1 MDAEGRVVVV
11 TGAGHGIGREIALA
25 FACRRD
31 TVALAG
37 RSESALM
44 AVGAEVGELG
54 GRALVVRT
62 DVRDED
68 SVAELTR
75 RVRDEFGH
83 IDVLCANS
91 GVTGPTAPLWDVTP
105 TEWNETFAVNVFGTY
120 LCCRAV
126 LQPMFERR
134 RGSILIIGSMTGKRP
149 MARRAPYAA
158 SKMALV
164 GLTRTLAVEAG
175 AYGVRVNLVSPGPVA
190 GPRLDGVIAR
200 EAAASHVPIEDVRAE
215 MLADLALP
223 RFVEAADVAAAAVFL
238 AGDGAAAITGAD
250 LNVASGGVMY

>member
-1 MDAEGRVVVV
+1 MNADGRVAVV

-25 FACRRD
+25 FARRGD

-37 RSESALM
+37 RSEPALM
-44 AVGAEVGELG
+44 AVGEEIGELG
-54 GRALVVRT
+54 GRALVVRA
-62 DVRDED
+62 DVSDEE
-68 SVAELTR
+68 SVAGLAR

-91 GVTGPTAPLWDVTP
+91 GVTGPTLPLWDVTP

-126 LQPMFERR
+126 LPPMIERR
-134 RGSILIIGSMTGKRP
+134 SGSIVIIGSMTGKRP
-149 MARRAPYAA
+149 LARRAPYAA

-164 GLTRTLAVEAG
+164 GLARTLAVEAG
-175 AYGVRVNLVSPGPVA
+175 AYGVRVNLISPGPVA

-200 EAAASHVPIEDVRAE
+200 EAAARHVPAEDVQAE

-223 RFVEAADVAAAAVFL
+223 RFVEATDVAAAAVFL
-238 AGDGAAAITGAD
+238 SGDGAAAITGAD
-250 LNVASGGVMY
+250 LNVTSGGVMY